1 MLGIRVFIRMPSPL
15 KWNKNRQPF
24 SSFSRNLNQQPF
36 LVSNSSSWSSDNY
49 YNCKHNVSPHTIIRS
64 FSAKDKAITQESNTG
79 LTVAILGPT
88 NAGKSTLFNRLMC
101 KESNRSYRL
110 SSEKKSHKAK
120 RSRGR
125 IGSNN
130 NPSSRVGGA
139 IVSSTPGTTRDRR
152 ECIGRIGGTYF
163 ALVDT
168 AGVDSE
174 RIDLLT
180 QGKSRKDPMEVE
192 MMKQTLE
199 AARNADLI
207 FLMFDA
213 KIGVTTDLAETCRW
227 LRKVGAH
234 AWTDNVNKVDNDD
247 NDNNDTVEGDD
258 GWKRKVVILAN
269 KLEGD
274 AWSNYYDESSTVVEN
289 LSEVSRMGFGEA
301 IPISAEHGEGLADMG
316 QIIADMTAKKHAY
329 FGLPYSDDD
338 DNNEEEEET
347 EGVKK
352 EKERPLRLAILG
364 RQNVGKSTLV
374 NALLKQD
381 RVIAGDKPGL
391 TRDAI
396 AVNWSWNGR
405 PVHLVDT
412 AGIRRMAKRDH
423 TDNIEDLAVRDAM
436 RAMKVA
442 DVAVLILDAE
452 AKMLQRQELAIADAV
467 VREGRCLVVVANKMD
482 LLVDAE
488 YSSDEY
494 AAGVRQQVE
503 GRFPMLRS
511 TPVVAMSSLTGE
523 CVEDLMPVVF
533 NARDR
538 WSQVI
543 NTALLNRWMIDVVEG
558 QSPPMVNGRQAKI
571 KYIMQTK
578 GRPPTFLLFCNVEAL
593 PASYMRYLNR
603 NFQET
608 FGMFGME
615 VRMAIKTSTNPYHDK
630 NDKKRGGMGVGGR
643 DQRKARM
650 IAELKSNGKPK
661 KKGVRRRMQRR

>member
-1 MLGIRVFIRMPSPL
+1 
-15 KWNKNRQPF
+15 
-24 SSFSRNLNQQPF
+24 
-36 LVSNSSSWSSDNY
+36 
-49 YNCKHNVSPHTIIRS
+49 
-64 FSAKDKAITQESNTG
+64 
-79 LTVAILGPT
+79 
-88 NAGKSTLFNRLMC
+88 MC

-110 SSEKKSHKAK
+110 ASEKKTRKPN

-125 IGSNN
+125 TGSNN
-130 NPSSRVGGA
+130 NPSSRTGGA

-180 QGKSRKDPMEVE
+180 LGKSRKDPMEVE

-199 AARNADLI
+199 AAKNADLI

-213 KIGVTTDLAETCRW
+213 KVGVTTDLAETCRW
-227 LRKVGAH
+227 LRKVGANT
-234 AWTDNVNKVDNDD
+234 WVDGDTDGNDID
-247 NDNNDTVEGDD
+247 AAEGDD
-258 GWKRKVVILAN
+258 GWKRRVVILAN

-316 QIIADMTAKKHAY
+316 QIIADMTAKKHANL
-329 FGLPYSDDD
+329 GLPYGNDDD
-338 DNNEEEEET
+338 EET
-347 EGVKK
+347 GDMKK
-352 EKERPLRLAILG
+352 DQERPLRLAILG

-423 TDNIEDLAVRDAM
+423 SDNIEDLAVRDAM

-488 YSSDEY
+488 YSRDEY

-511 TPVVAMSSLTGE
+511 TPIVAMSSLTGE
-523 CVEDLMPVVF
+523 SVEDLMPVVF

-538 WSQVI
+538 WEQVI
-543 NTALLNRWMIDVVEG
+543 STALLNRWMIDVVEG

-593 PASYMRYLNR
+593 PASYMRFLNR

-643 DQRKARM
+643 
-650 IAELKSNGKPK
+650 
-661 KKGVRRRMQRR
+661 V